1 MSGLRFIFDYFKYPV
16 IPVKFYYKTKETPV
30 IDALLDSGGDFI
42 VIPMPIARYLGLRLK
57 KAGSVDTAG
66 GTTVLFKATL
76 SMIIG
81 KKDETVAYNN
91 IQIHVSARNDIPVL
105 LGRHP
110 IFEDFEITFKNQKKQ
125 LILNQLTVVPKVDK

>member
-1 MSGLRFIFDYFKYPV
+1 MPDLKLVFDYFKYPV
-16 IPVKFYYKTKETPV
+16 VPVKFYYKNRETPI

-42 VIPMPIARYLGLRLK
+42 VIPMPIAKYLGLKLK

-66 GTTVLFKATL
+66 GTTALFKTTL

-81 KKDETVAYNN
+81 KKEETASYNN
-91 IQIHVSARNDIPVL
+91 IQIHVSGRSDIPVL

-110 IFEDFEITFKNQKKQ
+110 IFEDFEITFKKQKNQ
-125 LILNQLTVVPKVDK
+125 LILKSIN

>member
-1 MSGLRFIFDYFKYPV
+1 MPGSEFIFDYYRYPI
-16 IPVKFYYKTKETPV
+16 IPVKFYYKEKKTPV

-42 VIPMPIARYLGLRLK
+42 VIPMPIAKYLGLKLK
-57 KAGSVDTAG
+57 KAGAVDTAG
-66 GTTVLFKATL
+66 GTTSLFKATL

-81 KKDETVAYNN
+81 NKNKTFIYNN

-110 IFEDFEITFKNQKKQ
+110 IFEDYEITFKKQKNH
-125 LILNQLTVVPKVDK
+125 LVLNPVKKP